1 MLEFFVVKNKNVI
14 AILIDKNLQSN
25 FSFCVKKIPLF
36 WAGFSKNKLDI
47 FRFFDR
53 NR

>member
-25 FSFCVKKIPLF
+25 FSFCVKKNPALLGGILEKQTRYLP
-36 WAGFSKNKLDI
+36 I
-47 FRFFDR
+47 F
-53 NR
+53 